1 MKQGRLPWLKT
12 NKAVGFIGIL
22 GSVCLVAYLLL
33 TPQTFLKLS
42 DGFYLGFFPFASI
55 VLLMATSFILTIDS
69 RRDHIPPE
77 LADLSLAKFIS
88 VLIIGVI
95 AWLYF
100 WSMRSVGFLVVT
112 PVLLGVG
119 LYALG
124 CRSRRQMVLSVVI
137 FTLLGYL
144 LVRILDLP
152 SLLGPLGQA
161 LSF

>member
-1 MKQGRLPWLKT
+1 M
-12 NKAVGFIGIL
+12 V
-22 GSVCLVAYLLL
+22 
-33 TPQTFLKLS
+33 
-42 DGFYLGFFPFASI
+42 
-55 VLLMATSFILTIDS
+55 TSFILTIDS
-69 RRDHIPPE
+69 WRDHIPPE

-161 LSF
+161 LFF